1 MNIRDFILTTINER
15 TLYPTHKRL
24 GAIGTLAAWQR
35 HVTGPALRSYLK
47 TGPDDRALSSIE
59 AREIAIELRE
69 YYVQHVAED

>member
-1 MNIRDFILTTINER
+1 MQIDDFVLTTINEAA
-15 TLYPTHKRL
+15 LYPTHKRL

-35 HVTGPALRSYLK
+35 HVTGLAWRSYLK
-47 TGPDDRALSSIE
+47 TGPDDRALSSID